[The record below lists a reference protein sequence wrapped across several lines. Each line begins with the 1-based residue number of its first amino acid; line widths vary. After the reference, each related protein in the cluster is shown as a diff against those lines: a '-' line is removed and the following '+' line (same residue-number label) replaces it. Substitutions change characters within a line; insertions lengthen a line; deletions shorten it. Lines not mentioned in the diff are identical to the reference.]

1 MYVQYLIKT
10 KMMFFGWGTTV
21 FMRLSVC
28 GHCVTTVHGGKIFS
42 EEQVFKTTDISRLQL
57 SNRSRV
63 SSCRMGKKGQFIC
76 INAKYINQT
85 KQKHK
90 AVVLELHPSNN
101 IISRHF
107 LCLKLLLISE
117 SVELNIT

>member
-1 MYVQYLIKT
+1 MVGEQPFL
-10 KMMFFGWGTTV
+10 
-21 FMRLSVC
+21 MRLSVC
-28 GHCVTTVHGGKIFS
+28 GHCITTVHGGKIFS
-42 EEQVFKTTDISRLQL
+42 EQQVFKTTDISQLQL

-63 SSCRMGKKGQFIC
+63 SSSVGELGKKKGQFIC

-90 AVVLELHPSNN
+90 AMVLELHPSNN
-101 IISRHF
+101 IISTHF
-107 LCLKLLLISE
+107 LSLKLLLISE